1 MIVFRWAS
9 LFQLVPTGRSL
20 SIGKFT
26 LAAITARKKS
36 KESGTV
42 SGWLASVI
50 AGERLGPRGEAK
62 SRPKSGSRR
71 AAAAETETERSKRLL
86 LLTKAP

>member
-1 MIVFRWAS
+1 MMIVFRWAS

-42 SGWLASVI
+42 SGWLACQCHSGRETR
-50 AGERLGPRGEAK
+50 AERRGEEQAEE
-62 SRPKSGSRR
+62 RQPQSGSRR
-71 AAAAETETERSKRLL
+71 DRDREEQAAFIVD
-86 LLTKAP
+86 